1 MKNHKSVS
9 LFLLFL
15 SISNLYSIAS
25 LSEELKG
32 FNKLFLKLKK
42 INVIEENVVSKFD
55 EIKLIGITNIKNT
68 LIVLQINGN
77 SFEIIPE
84 KEKHGYKLLKVEG
97 TSAHLLKDNQKYIVS
112 LGDEY
117 KQIPVT
123 NTVFT
128 SNLSPKNSI
137 KTISSHQEAIN
148 KEFKNFI
155 NEAQDEASKINFT
168 NFEKKIVNEITK
180 VAGRTSAG
188 RLGFKVPQMIIG
200 QSVKQFGL
208 KKDDVIMTINNIPV
222 GKINDIYNIY
232 KDEDLKQF
240 DLEILR
246 KEKLI
251 LVEWYR

>member
-15 SISNLYSIAS
+15 SIINLYSIAS
-25 LSEELKG
+25 FSEEFKG

-42 INVIEENVVSKFD
+42 INVIEGNPVSKFD
-55 EIKLIGITNIKNT
+55 KIKLIGITKIKKT
-68 LIVLQINGN
+68 LIVLNINGN
-77 SFEIIPE
+77 TFEIIQD

-97 TSAHLLKDNQKYIVS
+97 TSAHLLKDNERYVVG
-112 LGDEY
+112 LGDVY
-117 KQIPVT
+117 KKIPVT

-128 SNLSPKNSI
+128 TNLSPKNSI
-137 KTISSHQEAIN
+137 KAISSHQETIN

-168 NFEKKIVNEITK
+168 NFEKKIVSEITK
-180 VAGRTSAG
+180 AAGRTSAG

-222 GKINDIYNIY
+222 GKISDIYNIY

>member
-1 MKNHKSVS
+1 MKNHKSVA

-25 LSEELKG
+25 LSEEFKG

-42 INVIEENVVSKFD
+42 INVIEENTLSKFD
-55 EIKLIGITNIKNT
+55 EIKLIGITNFKNT

-77 SFEIIPE
+77 PFEIIQE

-97 TSAHLLKDNQKYIVS
+97 TSAHLLKDNQKYIIA
-112 LGDEY
+112 LGDGY
-117 KQIPVT
+117 IKIPVT
-123 NTVFT
+123 NAVFT

-137 KTISSHQEAIN
+137 KIISSHQEAIN
-148 KEFKNFI
+148 KEFKNFV
-155 NEAQDEASKINFT
+155 NEAQEKASKINFT

-188 RLGFKVPQMIIG
+188 RLGFTVPQMIIG

-208 KKDDVIMTINNIPV
+208 KKDDVIMSINNIPV

-232 KDEDLKQF
+232 KDDDIKQF

>member
-1 MKNHKSVS
+1 MKNHKSVA

-25 LSEELKG
+25 LSEEFKG

-42 INVIEENVVSKFD
+42 INVIEENTISKFD
-55 EIKLIGITNIKNT
+55 EIKLIGITNFKNT

-77 SFEIIPE
+77 PFEIIQE

-97 TSAHLLKDNQKYIVS
+97 TSAHLLKDNQKYIIA
-112 LGDEY
+112 LGDGY
-117 KQIPVT
+117 IKIPVT
-123 NTVFT
+123 NKVFT

-137 KTISSHQEAIN
+137 KIISSHQEAIN

-155 NEAQDEASKINFT
+155 NEAQEKASKINFT

-188 RLGFKVPQMIIG
+188 RLGFTVPQMIIG

-208 KKDDVIMTINNIPV
+208 KKDDVIMSINNIPV

-232 KDEDLKQF
+232 KDDDIKQF